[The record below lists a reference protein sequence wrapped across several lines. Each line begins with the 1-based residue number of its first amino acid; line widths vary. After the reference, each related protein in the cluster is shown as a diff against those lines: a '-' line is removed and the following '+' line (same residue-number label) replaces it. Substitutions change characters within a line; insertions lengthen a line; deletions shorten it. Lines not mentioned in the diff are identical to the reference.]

1 MPNLRRGMM
10 AAAGSVSL
18 ADSGKLYAWGQN
30 GLGQFGN
37 NATSYSNV
45 CSPVQTGS
53 DEDWTLIVGD
63 ENSIMATR
71 NDGTLWAWGDGLL
84 VPNGTTG
91 GYSSPVQIGAL
102 KNWPTDNSKKM
113 GAGTTSANCI
123 KTEGT
128 LCGWGLNTNGQLAT
142 GDIANKSSPVQ
153 VGGLTT
159 WMSIGNSLVAGFGII
174 KTSS

>member
-102 KNWPTDNSKKM
+102 KNWPTGNSKKM
-113 GAGTTSANCI
+113 GAGITSANCI
-123 KTEGT
+123 KTDGT
-128 LCGWGLNTNGQLAT
+128 LCGWSCK
-142 GDIANKSSPVQ
+142 ISS
-153 VGGLTT
+153 
-159 WMSIGNSLVAGFGII
+159 F
-174 KTSS
+174 K